1 MIIGV
6 TGNSRDG
13 KLKLSTYLGKNYS
26 FKYVDGDKILDDILK
41 QYIFINKC
49 DKNNWQMKSSLILK
63 IRNEI
68 DEKLSS
74 ILNNMDENDIVVLD
88 YSLLE
93 DSYVFGRC
101 DLLIKTNSNS
111 KEIAESKIEL
121 LKKHR
126 TSIISSEYENSKY
139 HLEINF
145 DEDWE
150 NRLKEYIDYNLKN
163 DTKITVVVPVY
174 NTANYLTR
182 CVNSITN
189 QTYRNLEIILID
201 DGSTDESL
209 QMCNLLAE
217 KDKRIKVVHQENRG
231 LAETRNRGMELATG
245 EYICFFDSDDY
256 VDNSMLE
263 TLLKAIKQT
272 NADVCE
278 SSFYIHMK
286 NGDVKDVSC
295 EQKGIKFVG
304 GKLNLINSY
313 SDATI
318 LIPAWDK
325 LYKLSSIKDIKF
337 DKNCFKEDS
346 DYIFRLCMAEKT
358 FALVPI
364 PFYHYVKRKSVSLTG
379 NKISSRLFTLKDWG
393 EKAYNEVLSQGP
405 DYKDA
410 AEKILYNSLV
420 HILRNFMRDYKGN
433 VLEKGEF
440 KDEIQCI
447 TNDLINL
454 LLNAK
459 NVKKFRKLD
468 EVLSIINE
476 LTESKVIDKEK
487 LPSIEIPCIGILWN
501 SLDKKMMD
509 EAIQF
514 IQERSII
521 TDCVAVDLQDQYKQ
535 FIKDIYLYNNEF
547 EGIPVIKA
555 GTLIDKYDS
564 NTIIVLNLIMRVS
577 NYIYFNGV
585 KGFMYSEIAELKTF
599 IRKFFKNKIK
609 DYAYDNIFHLTVD
622 DEEFEY
628 TDEVC
633 KKYIREYKKNNR
645 GKKND
650 GK

>member
-6 TGNSRDG
+6 IGNEIDG
-13 KLKLSTYLGKNYS
+13 KLKLSTYLSENYS
-26 FKYVDGDKILDDILK
+26 FKYVDVDKIFDSILK
-41 QYIFINKC
+41 RNIISDEKNK
-49 DKNNWQMKSSLILK
+49 DSWKTKRTLILK
-63 IRNEI
+63 IKNEI
-68 DEKLSS
+68 DEKLNT
-74 ILNNMDENDIVVLD
+74 ILNNMSENDVIVLD

-93 DSYVFGRC
+93 DSYVFERC
-101 DLLIKTNSNS
+101 DLLIKTNSSN
-111 KEIAESKIEL
+111 KKMAQNEIEL

-126 TSIISSEYENSKY
+126 VSTISSEYKKSKY

-150 NRLKEYIDYNLKN
+150 NNLKEYINYNLKS
-163 DTKITVVVPVY
+163 DTKITVVVPIY

-217 KDKRIKVVHQENRG
+217 NDKRIKVVHQENQG
-231 LAETRNRGMELATG
+231 LAETRNRGIELATG

-263 TLLKAIKQT
+263 TLLKTIKQA

-286 NGDVKDVSC
+286 NGDIKDVSC
-295 EQKGIKFVG
+295 EQKGVKFVS
-304 GKLNLINSY
+304 GKLNLVNSY

-346 DYIFRLCMAEKT
+346 DYIFKLCMAEKT

-379 NKISSRLFTLKDWG
+379 NKISPKLFTLKNWG
-393 EKAYNEVLSQGP
+393 EKAYNEVLSQGT

-420 HILRNFMRDYKGN
+420 HILRNFTRDYKGN
-433 VLEKGEF
+433 ILEKGEF
-440 KDEIQCI
+440 KDEIQEI

-459 NVKKFRKLD
+459 DVKKFRKLD

-476 LTESKVIDKEK
+476 LIEGEVIDKKK

-501 SLDKKMMD
+501 SLDKEMFN
-509 EAIQF
+509 EAIQV
-514 IQERSII
+514 IQEHSTI
-521 TDCVAVDLQDQYKQ
+521 TDCIAVDLQEQYKQ

-555 GTLIDKYDS
+555 STLIDKYDS
-564 NTIIVLNLIMRVS
+564 NIIIVLNLIMRVS
-577 NYIYFNGV
+577 NYIYFNDM
-585 KGFMYSEIAELKTF
+585 KGYMYTEIAELKTL
-599 IRKFFKNKIK
+599 IRKNFKTRIK

-622 DEEFEY
+622 NEEFEY

-633 KKYIREYKKNNR
+633 KKYIRKYKKNNR
-645 GKKND
+645 S
-650 GK
+650 